1 MSQFLEFPNKTDLA
15 MKSSTIRF
23 VTHQGR
29 WNQGM
34 SETADML
41 ESVRIMQRAVEVR
54 AANTLWTPESRS

>member
-1 MSQFLEFPNKTDLA
+1 